1 MTERMAD
8 PTENDPSGAEGP
20 RSCVYVG
27 EVMHHRLRP
36 MDHKFVYRTFTF
48 FVDLDE
54 IPAMTDRMRLFSHEK
69 AGVFSWRAA
78 DHGPRDGSPIK
89 PWVEG
94 HLRRGG
100 FEPKGWRIF
109 ALCLPRMLGY
119 VFNPLTTYYCYDP
132 AGRLAAMLYE
142 VKNTFGDQHGYLV
155 PVEAG
160 QNGPLT
166 HACDKGF
173 HVSPFIAMHARY
185 HFKLR
190 RPGEKMSLVIRET
203 LDNEDLLVASQT
215 GHRKPLNDATL
226 ARLLVSHPLMT
237 LKIIAGIHWE
247 ALHLWR
253 KGAKYIPRAT
263 PPVRDVTIV
272 TGNSGSTMEA
282 T

>member
-1 MTERMAD
+1 MAD
-8 PTENDPSGAEGP
+8 PILELQPEADGP

-36 MDHKFVYRTFTF
+36 MSHKFTYRTFTF
-48 FVDLDE
+48 FLDLDE
-54 IPAMTDRMRLFSHEK
+54 IPAIAERSRLFANEK
-69 AGVFSWRAA
+69 AGIFSWRAK
-78 DHGPRDGSPIK
+78 DHGPRDGSPIR
-89 PWVEG
+89 PWVEN

-100 FEPKGWRIF
+100 FEPEGWRIF

-132 AGRLAAMLYE
+132 AGHLAAMLYE
-142 VKNTFGDQHGYLV
+142 VKNTFGDQHGYLI
-155 PVEAG
+155 PVAPG
-160 QNGPLT
+160 ANGPVT
-166 HACDKGF
+166 HACNKGF

-185 HFKLR
+185 HFKLHQ
-190 RPGEKMSLVIRET
+190 PDEKISLVIRET
-203 LDNEDLLVASQT
+203 LDNEDLLVASQSGQRRSIT
-215 GHRKPLNDATL
+215 DAAL

-253 KGAKYIPRAT
+253 KGATYIPRAN

-272 TGNSGSTMEA
+272 TDASGSTLEA